1 MSSLFH
7 TYNCNNKLLVL
18 GEGPTYGVNRNFG
31 VPEKKF
37 IINFS
42 KARTKFA
49 WVCITIVIM
58 VIC

>member
-7 TYNCNNKLLVL
+7 TYNRNNKLLVL

-49 WVCITIVIM
+49 
-58 VIC
+58 